1 MPLDIGPR
9 IGIDGEAKYRAE
21 INQIIA
27 QAKSLSSEMRKVETS
42 FTKETSAQQK
52 AAAKAEVLNKQIA
65 VQGDRVDKLNAML
78 EKSIAEK
85 GKDATETL
93 KWKQVVNEADAELNR
108 LRAELD
114 ALPNSLQTAGQA
126 MQEAGQKMQTVGQS
140 VAGVG
145 ATLTR
150 TVTAPIVAAGAASLK
165 LAADFD
171 AKMSKVQA
179 ISGATGAE
187 MEALEAK
194 AREMGASTKFSAS
207 EAGQAMEYMA
217 MAGWK
222 TEDMLDGISGIMDL
236 AAASGEDL
244 ATTSDIVT
252 DALTAFGL
260 TAADSGHFADV
271 LAQASSNANTNVAL
285 MGETF
290 KYVAPVAG
298 ALGYTADD
306 TAQAIGLMANS
317 GIKASQAGTALR
329 SMLTRMASPT
339 AETKK
344 AMQAL
349 GVSLTDSEGN
359 MLSLEEVM
367 QSLRK
372 GFANL
377 SEVEKTQAANAIAGK
392 NAMSGLL
399 AIVNASEDDYA
410 KLSDAI
416 DGADG
421 AAQRMAKTMQDNLEG
436 RLTALRSKAEEV
448 GIGFG
453 NVLVPAAEKL
463 VDKLGDLADWLNSL
477 DDEEREQIV
486 RIAAITAAAG
496 PALSV
501 TGKAV
506 SGTGKLVEAAGK
518 LTEKLG
524 SAGMATG
531 TLAGAMGTAGPAI
544 AGVAATVGA
553 LALAYKAWQGSAS
566 GIAADVEKSTAAL
579 ADNHAK
585 NEAAIADAE
594 TLAARVEELA
604 GKESLSAQE
613 KLELASAV
621 DRLNAVMPGLNLAID
636 ENTGNL
642 DANSK
647 AIMQNIDA
655 SLAQYKAEKNRE
667 ELAEITEQYAE
678 NEEKLL
684 KIQEERAKIQKR
696 LEDPAK
702 YGDSLDDLQNRLNN
716 ANEAEKSV
724 MRTQEE
730 LAAQYDSLVNVNK
743 ELTGATDEAAESAT
757 SQEEATDALAAA
769 VTEDAGQI
777 ATAEEQMA
785 EAYQQAYD
793 AAYKSLTGQQ
803 GLFDQVKEAQ
813 TASASEMAAN
823 LGQQAEAYS
832 SYTANLVEATRLASE
847 SSNPYFAAI
856 IQSIADMGMDGAGYL
871 QELINAANTDSAA
884 LDAILAN
891 YGNMEANKSQL
902 ASTLA
907 GIATGATGAFDGL
920 NADISSASAEAGA
933 AAAGIPES
941 IAGGLQAGAG
951 NVEAQAGE
959 LENIATSQVAS
970 TVTANGKQLQAA
982 GRKVAGDIANGIN
995 SGAIVVKQASM
1006 GLGRAAG
1013 AGAASAES
1021 YRGRFVQAGRYLA
1034 EGFAIGMESQN
1045 ARIQRAAA
1053 SMAEAADAAVRAK
1066 AKIGSPSRVM
1076 IENGEW
1082 TGEGYAVGL
1091 ENMVPRV
1098 TRAGQLMAGAAMY
1111 AASPG
1116 TISGIAGAVGG
1127 TSYDYGG
1134 FNITV
1139 NGAPGQ
1145 DVNALADVVSRRINS
1160 AMRNRRA
1167 VFA

>member
-27 QAKSLSSEMRKVETS
+27 QAKSLSSEMRKVESS

-78 EKSIAEK
+78 EKSIAAK
-85 GKDATETL
+85 GEDATETL

-171 AKMSKVQA
+171 AQMSKVQA
-179 ISGATGAE
+179 ISGATGEE

-252 DALTAFGL
+252 DALTAFGY
-260 TAADSGHFADV
+260 TSADSGHFADV
-271 LAQASSNANTNVAL
+271 LAQASSNANTNVSM

-290 KYVAPVAG
+290 KYVGTVAG
-298 ALGYTADD
+298 ALGYSVDD
-306 TAQAIGLMANS
+306 AALAIGLMANS
-317 GIKASQAGTALR
+317 SIKASQAGTSLR
-329 SMLTRMASPT
+329 SILTNMSSGKVA
-339 AETKK
+339 K
-344 AMQAL
+344 AMKEL
-349 GVSLTDSEGN
+349 NLSMTDSEGN
-359 MLSLEEVM
+359 MKSLKDVLGD
-367 QSLRK
+367 LRRA
-372 GFANL
+372 FAGL
-377 SEVEKTQAANAIAGK
+377 SETEKTQYATAIAGK
-392 NAMSGLL
+392 NAMAGLL
-399 AIVNASEDDYA
+399 AIVNASEDDYE
-410 KLSDAI
+410 KLANSI

-421 AAQRMAKTMQDNLEG
+421 AAQRMAATMQDNLEG

-477 DDEEREQIV
+477 DEEEREQIV

-524 SAGMATG
+524 SAGTATG
-531 TLAGAMGTAGPAI
+531 TLAGAMGTAGPVI
-544 AGVAATVGA
+544 AGVAAVAGTAV
-553 LALAYKAWQGSAS
+553 LAYEAWKNSAN
-566 GIAADVEKSTAAL
+566 GMAAELQKDANAL
-579 ADNHAK
+579 KETHAQ
-585 NEAAIADAE
+585 NDLAIQDAE
-594 TLAARVEELA
+594 TLTARVQELSA
-604 GKESLSAQE
+604 KESLSADE
-613 KLELASAV
+613 KLEMLTAV
-621 DRLNAVMPGLNLAID
+621 KKLNDAMPELNLQIDTNTGKLDDNSRAMLENADAALNAYRI
-636 ENTGNL
+636 
-642 DANSK
+642 K
-647 AIMQNIDA
+647 
-655 SLAQYKAEKNRE
+655 KK
-667 ELAEITEQYAE
+667 
-678 NEEKLL
+678 
-684 KIQEERAKIQKR
+684 
-696 LEDPAK
+696 
-702 YGDSLDDLQNRLNN
+702 
-716 ANEAEKSV
+716 
-724 MRTQEE
+724 QEE
-730 LAAQYDSLVNVNK
+730 LEAITEKLYEAEEQLAKVQENRAKLEERGAGVAQYYGERMNGSAAQVARLDAAEESLTQTKKDLYAQYEQIVGETE
-743 ELTGATDEAAESAT
+743 ELRGASEEAADAAGT
-757 SQEEATDALAAA
+757 QAEATDALAAA

-777 ATAEEQMA
+777 VTAEEQMA
-785 EAYQQAYD
+785 EAYQEAYD

-856 IQSIADMGMDGAGYL
+856 VQNIADMGMDGAGYL
-871 QELINAANTDSAA
+871 QELINVANTDSAA

-951 NVEAQAGE
+951 SVEAQAGE

-982 GRKVAGDIANGIN
+982 GRKVAGDMANGIN

-1021 YRGRFVQAGRYLA
+1021 YRGRFIQSGRYLA

-1053 SMAEAADAAVRAK
+1053 SMAEAANAAVRAK